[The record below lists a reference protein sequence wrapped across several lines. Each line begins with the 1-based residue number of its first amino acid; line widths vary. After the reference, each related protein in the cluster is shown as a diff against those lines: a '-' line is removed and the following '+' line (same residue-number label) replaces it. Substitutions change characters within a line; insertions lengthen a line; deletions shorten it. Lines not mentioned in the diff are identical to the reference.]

1 MRAVGSVCSSEEAFL
16 LVLLDGEVE
25 DGPLVAVVDARDAG
39 HVALPVVGLHLIDDF
54 SGHVLQDHVAVVA
67 EELLSI
73 DEYLTDGLAVER
85 EASVLVLHDAGQL
98 LDEVLHHRPFG
109 QLEGVGIVGYRII
122 DHRHLRQLAF
132 HDGLRHHRR
141 VFAHHDVGHL
151 EVARLLGQR
160 QLEFLHLVAH
170 ERHLQRVS
178 GRRDAGQQELA
189 VLLRRGAG
197 YHRVALVVELHGS
210 PFHGL
215 QRLVL
220 EDRAAYVEEVCGGG
234 NSLSASLSQSGGR
247 QQ

>member
-1 MRAVGSVCSSEEAFL
+1 MFHVESGFHSTRYWKPKLPLWLLLWLVVGQTVAPRVVGVTDEAVLLLTSEAVEVEVAVVAVVRAVGSVCSSEEAFL

-67 EELLSI
+67 EELLTI

-98 LDEVLHHRPFG
+98 H
-109 QLEGVGIVGYRII
+109 
-122 DHRHLRQLAF
+122 HRHLRQLAF

-160 QLEFLHLVAH
+160 QLELLHLVAH
-170 ERHLQRVS
+170 ERHLQRVC

-197 YHRVALVVELHGS
+197 YHRVALVV
-210 PFHGL
+210 
-215 QRLVL
+215 
-220 EDRAAYVEEVCGGG
+220 
-234 NSLSASLSQSGGR
+234 
-247 QQ
+247 